1 MQPARKIRP
10 RSSARS
16 SAPRSAAD
24 SMSTTTLWPKL
35 SCEVMADGE
44 FGAGHNMV
52 IDLKVLVKSFNFNC
66 EDRSCYAGNPRDC
79 FLRVRES
86 NFFIRQSCILWIIIV
101 YIDMY
106 SFLRATTSC
115 RPPAARG
122 SGRRG
127 YRIFTFPFIGSS
139 RASEGEASPQPNTM
153 VKPLDL
159 VLVLLSVAFWS
170 LKKQA
175 PNEAA
180 KLPKVKLC
188 ESQTPRRLV
197 FAFPLMHPL
206 LMAVVCG

>member
-35 SCEVMADGE
+35 SCEVMDGE

-66 EDRSCYAGNPRDC
+66 EERSCYAGIPRDC
-79 FLRVRES
+79 FFCEFAKV
-86 NFFIRQSCILWIIIV
+86 FFLFAKV
-101 YIDMY
+101 VYYELLLYIDMY

-153 VKPLDL
+153 VKPSDL
-159 VLVLLSVAFWS
+159 VLVLLSVAF
-170 LKKQA
+170 
-175 PNEAA
+175 
-180 KLPKVKLC
+180 
-188 ESQTPRRLV
+188 
-197 FAFPLMHPL
+197 
-206 LMAVVCG
+206 